1 MSPSEASFWVIQSL
15 VGGEYQRLLAHVSK
29 LASKGTAWKVS
40 KYGVYSDPYFPTF
53 GLNTES

>member
-15 VGGEYQRLLAHVSK
+15 VGGKYQSLLAHVSK
-29 LASKGTAWKVS
+29 LACKGIAWKVS